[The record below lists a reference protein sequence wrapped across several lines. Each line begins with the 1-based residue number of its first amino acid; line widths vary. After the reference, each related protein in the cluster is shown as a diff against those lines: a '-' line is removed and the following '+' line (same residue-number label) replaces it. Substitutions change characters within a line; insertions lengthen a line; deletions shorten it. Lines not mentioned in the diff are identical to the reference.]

1 MVKFR
6 IKANPSGQ
14 YYFPKVIRQ
23 ELGTELTVLCNVKA
37 AVLFPENVPLGA
49 IAESVELI
57 LRDLRH
63 RQQIQVGSS
72 K

>member
-1 MVKFR
+1 MVKFK

-14 YYFPKVIRQ
+14 FYFPKVVRQ
-23 ELGTELTVLCNVKA
+23 ELGTNLTVLCNAEA
-37 AVLFPENVPLGA
+37 AVIFPENIPFEV

-63 RQQIQVGSS
+63 RQQIQVG
-72 K
+72 